1 MSLDPI
7 LTRAP
12 VFSDKIDQLM
22 QMIWELGGRH
32 DLYANGENFKIMSED
47 ELELELLKIL
57 EGLKA
62 KNVDAV

>member
-1 MSLDPI
+1 MTIDPI

-22 QMIWELGGRH
+22 QRIWELGGRH
-32 DLYANGENFKIMSED
+32 DLYANGEKFKIMSED

-57 EGLKA
+57 EGLKT